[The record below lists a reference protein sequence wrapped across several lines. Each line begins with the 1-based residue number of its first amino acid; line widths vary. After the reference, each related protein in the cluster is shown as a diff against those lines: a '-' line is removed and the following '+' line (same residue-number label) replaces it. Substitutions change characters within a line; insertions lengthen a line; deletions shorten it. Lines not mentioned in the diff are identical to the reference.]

1 MTEAEQLAK
10 AWVEARGFE
19 WDGGKRW
26 PDNIAIAQRVIDAGW
41 RFTPPEPPD
50 PAEQIADAWRW
61 PASSEVQA
69 PDDVMPEAIRRL
81 IDDGWITPGPACEG
95 YVPTLDPLVQAVLD
109 AYDRFHG
116 NIGGVTPVVQ
126 AVRALR
132 EAQP

>member
-10 AWVEARGFE
+10 AWVEARGNE
-19 WDGGKRW
+19 WGDGKPW
-26 PDNIAIAQRVIDAGW
+26 TATIANAQRVIDR

-50 PAEQIADAWRW
+50 PAEQIANALDLAGVFEEHVAGVRR
-61 PASSEVQA
+61 
-69 PDDVMPEAIRRL
+69 AIAG
-81 IDDGWITPGPACEG
+81 GWITPGPACEG

-116 NIGGVTPVVQ
+116 NIGGV
-126 AVRALR
+126 VRALR

>member
-10 AWVEARGFE
+10 AWVEARGNE
-19 WDGGKRW
+19 WGDGKPW
-26 PDNIAIAQRVIDAGW
+26 TATIANAQRVIDAGG

-50 PAEQIADAWRW
+50 PAEQIANALDLAGVFEEHVAGVRR
-61 PASSEVQA
+61 
-69 PDDVMPEAIRRL
+69 AIAG
-81 IDDGWITPGPACEG
+81 GWITPGPACEG